1 MTSAG
6 KGRPA
11 GMAILDSE
19 IQRVLEEPLRSDVI
33 ERPRRSG
40 VSDCAAALT
49 KVRRHGLRRLLLAD
63 VVGLT
68 VAAFIG
74 PLLVSAVSSNPAS
87 AASRSGRIYLFDL
100 AVIPLF
106 IGVFALYGLYRG
118 VTRRIS
124 MSVFSDLRN
133 ILHAL
138 MISGF
143 VYAILAYATRKNSD
157 LAALTVGKVAAM
169 CLVAVIAVPLARVV
183 AFGLFRRGTV
193 GSVPVIVVG
202 TGKLAQTVASHLRAH
217 SSVNFVGFVDDNPLG
232 RNDVLGELEELP
244 ELCRRYSVAR
254 VVVCF
259 SRTHPERTTEMLKG
273 LAGQVGVSIVPRYYE
288 LMTSRSHVEDL
299 SGLPMLDIAP
309 ASLSL
314 GSRFMKRS
322 FDIATSSVILLVA
335 APFFAAVAV
344 IIKATSAGPVFFR
357 QVRTGRNEQPFS
369 MMKFRTMY
377 RDAESR
383 RHELDH
389 LNEVDGPLFKV
400 QNDPRVTRV
409 GRFLRRTS
417 LDEFPQLIN
426 VWKGDMSLV
435 GPRPFVVS
443 EAMEIEGWARK
454 RFEARP
460 GMTGLWQVSG
470 RNELSHLELCRL
482 DYQYVASWS
491 FWWDMQILWRT
502 PSTIFRGRG
511 AS

>member
-1 MTSAG
+1 MTGAG

-19 IQRVLEEPLRSDVI
+19 IQRVLEEPL
-33 ERPRRSG
+33 PSG
-40 VSDCAAALT
+40 VVERSRPGGVADRAVALT
-49 KVRRHGLRRLLLAD
+49 KVRRHGLRTLLLAD
-63 VVGLT
+63 VIGLA
-68 VAAFIG
+68 VAAFVG
-74 PLLVSAVSSNPAS
+74 PLLVSAVSNNPAS
-87 AASRSGRIYLFDL
+87 AASRSGRIYLIDL
-100 AVIPLF
+100 AVIPMF

-133 ILHAL
+133 IVHAL

-143 VYAILAYATRKNSD
+143 LYAIVAYATRKNSD

-183 AFGLFRRGTV
+183 AFAVLGRGSV

-232 RNDVLGELEELP
+232 RNDVLGELEDLP
-244 ELCRRYSVAR
+244 ELCREYSVAR

-288 LMTSRSHVEDL
+288 LMTSRTHVEDL

-314 GSRFMKRS
+314 GSRFMKRT

-335 APFFAAVAV
+335 APFFAAAAV
-344 IIKATSAGPVFFR
+344 THQGHQRRSGVLPSGAD
-357 QVRTGRNEQPFS
+357 RTERAALLDDEVP
-369 MMKFRTMY
+369 
-377 RDAESR
+377 DHVPR
-383 RHELDH
+383 RG
-389 LNEVDGPLFKV
+389 VPA
-400 QNDPRVTRV
+400 P
-409 GRFLRRTS
+409 
-417 LDEFPQLIN
+417 
-426 VWKGDMSLV
+426 
-435 GPRPFVVS
+435 
-443 EAMEIEGWARK
+443 
-454 RFEARP
+454 
-460 GMTGLWQVSG
+460 
-470 RNELSHLELCRL
+470 
-482 DYQYVASWS
+482 
-491 FWWDMQILWRT
+491 
-502 PSTIFRGRG
+502 
-511 AS
+511 